1 MITSSLT
8 FEFSCSIDI
17 FNKYIIKEYGL
28 NDLKREKVLQSVDD
42 KYITYVVN
50 SNNIINHSIKI
61 PIDDIINT
69 ISGRFLKDIMDI
81 DDSSISITHDAVNI
95 KIKYR
100 GKDIEKVKYMFGIAR
115 PWFEYNSPIK
125 FLEDTME
132 LGCEKEK
139 ENSNYI
145 SECKY
150 NYDESYKDLS
160 MQCEK
165 KKRKYNR
172 SKKSNTSKNTKKSHT
187 DVAPQVTKDDKV
199 AIPDPPVTPDT
210 PIEVSSHSVK
220 PQASAIP
227 NFDNLKE

>member
-1 MITSSLT
+1 MINSNLT

-17 FNKYIIKEYGL
+17 FNKYICREYGL
-28 NDLKREKVLQSVDD
+28 AQEKALQLQSVDD
-42 KYITYVVN
+42 KYITYVVD
-50 SNNIINHSIKI
+50 SNNINHSIKI

-69 ISGRFLKDIMDI
+69 ISIGFLNTMNI
-81 DDSSISITHDAVNI
+81 DDSSINVTHDAVNI
-95 KIKYR
+95 KIRYR
-100 GKDIEKVKYMFGIAR
+100 GKEIGNKKFMFGIVR
-115 PWFEYNSPIK
+115 PWVEYKSPIK
-125 FLEDTME
+125 FLEDAME
-132 LGCEKEK
+132 LEYEK

-172 SKKSNTSKNTKKSHT
+172 SKKSNTSKNTEKSHT
-187 DVAPQVTKDDKV
+187 DVTHQVTKDDKV
-199 AIPDPPVTPDT
+199 AIPDSPVKPDT
-210 PIEVSSHSVK
+210 PIEVPPQDSVK
-220 PQASAIP
+220 HQASAVP